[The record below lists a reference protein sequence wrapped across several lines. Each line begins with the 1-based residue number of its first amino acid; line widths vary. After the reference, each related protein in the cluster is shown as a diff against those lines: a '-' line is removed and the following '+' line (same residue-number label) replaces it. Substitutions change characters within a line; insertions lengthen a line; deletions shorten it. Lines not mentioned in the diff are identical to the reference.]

1 MAELSFIIPTYN
13 RKNIIAD
20 TVFKIKNTYPEVEIV
35 VVDDGS
41 IDNTEEEFKK
51 RKDLKIVYLKNQIN
65 QGKGVSLRKGF
76 EAASGKY
83 LIFTD
88 DDLPYG
94 IEGVDLII
102 KALKDGHSIVM
113 AERDRFYDNLIK
125 KIGRKVF
132 NIIFKTFLGVKIKD
146 TQAGLK
152 GFSQE
157 TGKKLFALSFSNR
170 FAIDLEI
177 VFLCQK
183 LHYPI
188 QFVSVH
194 QKDTNP
200 SSLSFSNLFY
210 IFLDTLK
217 IKFHHYEL
225 S

>member
-1 MAELSFIIPTYN
+1 MLELSFIIPTYN
-13 RKNIIAD
+13 RHQIVLKTIETIR
-20 TVFKIKNTYPEVEIV
+20 KQYPEAEII

-41 IDNTEEEFKK
+41 RDNTENEIKK

-76 EAASGKY
+76 EVASGRFI
-83 LIFTD
+83 IFTD

-94 IEGVDLII
+94 IEGIDLII

-125 KIGRKVF
+125 KIGRKIF
-132 NIIFKTFLGVKIKD
+132 NSVFKTFLGIKIKD

-157 TGKKLFALSFSNR
+157 TGKKIFALSFTNR

-188 QFVSVH
+188 RFVSVR
-194 QKDTNP
+194 QQDTSP
-200 SSLSFSNLFY
+200 SSLSLSNLFY